1 MAELLDDD
9 RELHGAHAESAG
21 ALRHGERGPAELDH
35 LAPERFGCRAL
46 LDDFAHEADGALA
59 GEHGTD
65 AVAQLVLLGCEL
77 QVHGDRALSET

>member
-1 MAELLDDD
+1 MPSPPAPS
-9 RELHGAHAESAG
+9 GTVSAG
-21 ALRHGERGPAELDH
+21 QPSSIIWLQSAVGR
-35 LAPERFGCRAL
+35 RAL

-59 GEHGTD
+59 AEHGAD